1 MALPPL
7 RHNPRHGASA
17 RGSVGSS
24 VVWDEATRAAR
35 RSALGRSAG
44 DDDAELAAL
53 VQGAVARTVQ
63 RRGEGLPATQ
73 RDELAA
79 GLQTR
84 IMALL
89 GDDAE
94 PARAPANGT
103 AAIALDP
110 AVESR
115 LRAELESIGAGV
127 GGMNT
132 VRERIVGLVL
142 QAAQSEVGEA
152 VADGTRLKLR
162 QIDVL
167 ERRIA
172 KLEGS
177 LERTRSAVTRVASTE
192 AVDQGLSSFYRTV
205 QGLAECDALIEVKR
219 EMLVRIYRANLVLQK
234 RRPG

>member
-7 RHNPRHGASA
+7 RHNPRLGASA

-63 RRGEGLPATQ
+63 RRGEGLPAAQ

-94 PARAPANGT
+94 PAHAPANGT

-132 VRERIVGLVL
+132 VRERIVGRSHL
-142 QAAQSEVGEA
+142 QG
-152 VADGTRLKLR
+152 
-162 QIDVL
+162 
-167 ERRIA
+167 
-172 KLEGS
+172 GS
-177 LERTRSAVTRVASTE
+177 PT
-192 AVDQGLSSFYRTV
+192 
-205 QGLAECDALIEVKR
+205 I
-219 EMLVRIYRANLVLQK
+219 
-234 RRPG
+234 